1 VTDALDPVPPDQLT
15 RAIVR
20 ALDVAVLEWTPGF
33 SCRPLCPTPE
43 WFAAQEPWSSLPFLE
58 DFGVEAARVL
68 REDPGRVAMSDQFTV
83 PTEGEELLLRARAFD
98 VDGRLVLAIERLH
111 GAADVRPILRN
122 AREQML
128 EYETLAD
135 KARALHTP
143 MAAAVEALERLKAC
157 GLSESQ
163 RTVADALGGS
173 LARLQEAAAA
183 LPPPRKRR

>member
-1 VTDALDPVPPDQLT
+1 VTDAFDPVPPDQLT
-15 RAIVR
+15 REIAR
-20 ALDVAVLEWTPGF
+20 ALDVAILEWMPGF
-33 SCRPLCPTPE
+33 SGRPLCPAPE
-43 WFAAQEPWSSLPFLE
+43 WFGGLEPLSSLPFLQ

-68 REDPGRVAMSDQFTV
+68 REDPGGVATSDQFTV

-98 VDGRLVLAIERLH
+98 VAGRLILAIERLH
-111 GAADVRPILRN
+111 GAADIRPILRD

-135 KARALHTP
+135 RARAVHAPL
-143 MAAAVEALERLKAC
+143 AAAIEALGRLKAS

-163 RTVADALGGS
+163 QTAADTLGGA